1 MNLDHGLDAKGYSGR
16 HDLEDTM
23 YTIGKVA
30 RLAGVSTDTLRYYE
44 NPADD
49 CAILDA
55 LESSLHAVAA

>member
-1 MNLDHGLDAKGYSGR
+1 
-16 HDLEDTM
+16 M